1 VIHGDAS
8 VRADALAVLY
18 VERELG
24 RFYSQTREALKSRQA
39 CFEFYLGMANGKGLD
54 HILKIGGDLSF
65 RELSKMGIM
74 TEEMYSD
81 CNLRKITSMD
91 PQLVLQDHMMHRLF
105 NLRFCVQKHR
115 LHGLALFMFALPYK
129 LVRLAS
135 GDSEEQELVR
145 TDLVHL
151 MKCRSRVE
159 SRAEPFWKKLS
170 ERTCLMWTL
179 VRVILDRIQQDGG
192 HVGADV
198 RALIGNMFSHV
209 GHSAVIEDA
218 FQRMRRQETLT
229 EAGSN
234 VSSCR
239 LWKVATDSKLLAET
253 YNFREVAAADIP
265 EERFESLPPN
275 FFVPRQKDCSVPL
288 RNVATLSSTLDWIS
302 FAPPFLQYSEDIALI
317 THLHT
322 VPELASCVWRSIFM
336 PKNCIV
342 KNKKLPDKEKCYLNF
357 GTSTAGYC
365 CILWP
370 LQKQVPLL
378 KHCALT
384 CFDNINLTLLKK
396 LCKDDLGF
404 TAEAGIS
411 RVALAMQAIEKIL
424 KVSTDKAADIMQQSV
439 AGSVPEP
446 HHELLDCEVFVDCVH
461 KDDLD
466 DVRSHIDQKQKL
478 QREVFDTCR
487 EAREIKIKKSKKPAT
502 KRAREPTSFKSRE
515 DWTAEQA
522 VVFAP
527 PETRFY
533 KDHWNG
539 RWIMFCGEGPISS
552 RFCRSRS
559 WGATGSDTICIRDLL
574 RKAWERWTALT
585 GEECWVNFDDF

>member
-1 VIHGDAS
+1 
-8 VRADALAVLY
+8 
-18 VERELG
+18 
-24 RFYSQTREALKSRQA
+24 
-39 CFEFYLGMANGKGLD
+39 M
-54 HILKIGGDLSF
+54 
-65 RELSKMGIM
+65 
-74 TEEMYSD
+74 
-81 CNLRKITSMD
+81 
-91 PQLVLQDHMMHRLF
+91 
-105 NLRFCVQKHR
+105 
-115 LHGLALFMFALPYK
+115 
-129 LVRLAS
+129 
-135 GDSEEQELVR
+135 R

-159 SRAEPFWKKLS
+159 SRAEPFSKKLS

-288 RNVATLSSTLDWIS
+288 RNVATLSSTPDWIS

-370 LQKQVPLL
+370 LQKQVRHFLRKSSTFFTLEKISDPKSLLWLPVTDFSDWTVIPSMYPSPLQTFYLNKNEAPRPPVQPGAMMQCDNEVPLL

-396 LCKDDLGF
+396 LCKD
-404 TAEAGIS
+404 
-411 RVALAMQAIEKIL
+411 
-424 KVSTDKAADIMQQSV
+424 
-439 AGSVPEP
+439 
-446 HHELLDCEVFVDCVH
+446 
-461 KDDLD
+461 
-466 DVRSHIDQKQKL
+466 
-478 QREVFDTCR
+478 
-487 EAREIKIKKSKKPAT
+487 
-502 KRAREPTSFKSRE
+502 
-515 DWTAEQA
+515 
-522 VVFAP
+522 
-527 PETRFY
+527 
-533 KDHWNG
+533 
-539 RWIMFCGEGPISS
+539 
-552 RFCRSRS
+552 RFCVVAPYSR
-559 WGATGSDTICIRDLL
+559 
-574 RKAWERWTALT
+574 RKTRA
-585 GEECWVNFDDF
+585 V